1 MKRKNPDEKLDE
13 LALMIGRGF
22 NELRDTMDVRFAGVE
37 RQLGSIEQRLDRVEF
52 LVNGQDNRISV
63 LEDRVR
69 QIGVKIGLTFN

>member
-1 MKRKNPDEKLDE
+1 MKDNSDEKLDE

-22 NELRDTMDVRFAGVE
+22 NELRDNMNAKFAGVE
-37 RQLGSIEQRLDRVEF
+37 QKLGGIEQRLDRVEF

-69 QIGVKIGLTFN
+69 QISTKIGLSFK